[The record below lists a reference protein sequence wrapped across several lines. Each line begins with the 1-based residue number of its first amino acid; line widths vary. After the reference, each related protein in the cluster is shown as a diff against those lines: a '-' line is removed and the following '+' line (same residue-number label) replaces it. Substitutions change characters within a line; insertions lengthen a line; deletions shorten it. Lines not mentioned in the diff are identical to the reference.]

1 MLKFFINQFKK
12 KKLKKNPKNF
22 ILCVGCQKGGT
33 TWLSTQLR
41 NHRNVDLGF
50 RKEYHLFDSL
60 YLEGEDRLKKKLIDN
75 FSTCD
80 LKATKSL
87 KLANLKTHL
96 SFFGDPQKYFEYF
109 DQLYRNG
116 NGNIHLV
123 GDITPAYSGL
133 PKEAFEFIKT
143 GLEERGFKV
152 KVVFIVRDPLER
164 CWSSIRMEHRIKTKN
179 NQKYK
184 IKDDSLAIASS
195 YSNSNHEI
203 RTRYEKTIKNL
214 ESVFH
219 SENIFYAVF
228 EKFFNKKSMLDLG
241 NFLELKDF
249 SPKIDEKIN
258 YTIKKEG
265 KIKED
270 VARKLVNY
278 YSETYYF
285 CDSRFDVKELWSGF
299 SYLSDNQ
306 AVKSL

>member
-12 KKLKKNPKNF
+12 KRLKKNPKNF

-164 CWSSIRMEHRIKTKN
+164 CWSSIRMEHRLKTKN
-179 NQKYK
+179 NPKYK

>member
-1 MLKFFINQFKK
+1 
-12 KKLKKNPKNF
+12 
-22 ILCVGCQKGGT
+22 
-33 TWLSTQLR
+33 
-41 NHRNVDLGF
+41 
-50 RKEYHLFDSL
+50 
-60 YLEGEDRLKKKLIDN
+60 
-75 FSTCD
+75 
-80 LKATKSL
+80 
-87 KLANLKTHL
+87 
-96 SFFGDPQKYFEYF
+96 
-109 DQLYRNG
+109 
-116 NGNIHLV
+116 
-123 GDITPAYSGL
+123 
-133 PKEAFEFIKT
+133 
-143 GLEERGFKV
+143 
-152 KVVFIVRDPLER
+152 
-164 CWSSIRMEHRIKTKN
+164 
-179 NQKYK
+179 YK

>member
-1 MLKFFINQFKK
+1 MFFNHFKK
-12 KKLKKNPKNF
+12 KTKNF

-33 TWLSTQLR
+33 SWLSTQLR

-50 RKEYHLFDSL
+50 TKEYHLFDYL
-60 YLEGEDRLKKKLIDN
+60 YSEGEDRLKKKLVN
-75 FSTCD
+75 KLSTYD
-80 LKATKSL
+80 LKAIKSL
-87 KLANLKTHL
+87 ELANLKTHL
-96 SFFGDPQKYFEYF
+96 SFFADPQKYFEYF
-109 DQLYRNG
+109 DQLYKNG

-133 PKEAFEFIKT
+133 PTEAFRFIKT
-143 GLEERGFKV
+143 GLEEHGFKV

-164 CWSSIRMEHRIKTKN
+164 CWSSIRMEHRLKTKN
-179 NQKYK
+179 NPKYK